1 MFRICSGFSVMFR
14 LYSEYLAQ
22 KLLCSESLDF
32 VVIYIVERSP
42 DNEVHS
48 TTRRTSKPKPENTKQ
63 CPTNHYIT
71 SVSCMISV
79 VLHPTTVVY
88 FTNKPGMSDVV

>member
-1 MFRICSGFSVMFR
+1 MFRICSEFSVMFR

-32 VVIYIVERSP
+32 VVIYILKRSP

-48 TTRRTSKPKPENTKQ
+48 TTRRTSKPKPKIQNNVCRQEEKMTFIFDFK
-63 CPTNHYIT
+63 ID
-71 SVSCMISV
+71 
-79 VLHPTTVVY
+79 
-88 FTNKPGMSDVV
+88 K